1 MKRVF
6 FFAVS
11 LFILFSCQA
20 ELDQLSVDSPDV
32 LQPVSEESS
41 VVFHASTESYSTP
54 ETKVYADED
63 MKVLWN
69 ADDRISIFNK
79 TTYNYQ
85 YKFLGEDG
93 DTAGDFGEVATSGFH
108 TGGSVDY
115 VYAVY
120 PYRTSNKL
128 NNQGVFT
135 IVLPSEQT
143 YKANS
148 FGIGSNT
155 MAAVSDGDFIAFKNV
170 CGYLSIS
177 LWGNDVSVSKV
188 TLQGKNGEKIAGK
201 ASVSMPLGGLPST
214 TMDGTATESITIECS
229 PALKI
234 GSSSSEPTTF
244 WFAIPPVIFSGG
256 ITMTI
261 EDDKGGVFT
270 KSASVKIDIKRNTV
284 DRMGTLQV
292 IPKYAIVSFADD
304 DFKAYCLDKF
314 DDNQD
319 GKITSEEASAV
330 KSIDVC
336 TDNIESLG
344 GVESFTNLESLKCTG
359 SGATATRSETE
370 YNGQLTSLNVSA
382 LTKLKEL
389 DCRDNQLQTLDVSSN
404 TGLETL
410 ICTENPMS
418 EIKMAVGQ
426 EVPQLECP
434 ENTEI
439 VHEWGDGIGPEK
451 FPDEVF
457 RDHVFVNYD
466 TDGDGFLSDAECNA
480 VRSIEV
486 NTDNISSLEGI
497 SYFQNLWLLN
507 CSGTLVDGNPTGQLT
522 SLDVSNNTALT
533 NLICDFNRITC
544 LDVTKN
550 TALRQLDLQFNK
562 VADLDLSKNSSLTR
576 IRCEFNQLT
585 SLDLSN
591 NPEMLV
597 LTCHSNQLTNLD
609 VSNNP
614 KMTSIDCGDN
624 KLTSLDVTNK
634 PDLRRLDCDSN
645 PITSLNLSDNLSLA
659 TLVCFENQLSDL
671 DVSNN
676 PDLGFLNCQE
686 NSLITLDVSNNPKL
700 TKLYCYNPVMQYL
713 YMAVGQEI
721 DMINKKESTE
731 IVRII
736 PIEDPVLLSYLQGS
750 GFDSD
755 GDGRIGE
762 SEALAIDAIKI
773 CNENVTS
780 LKGIEFMPN
789 LTVLECVQ
797 TSLQTVDISK
807 NPLLTIVN
815 FNSKYEPDPGTVIS
829 WSFHSGGS
837 IRYTPQYKNNLT
849 ALDVSNNPK
858 ITWLDVIGNSITI
871 LDLSN
876 NTALTDLDCENNR
889 LTRLDVSSMPDLGWL
904 NCAENELT
912 ELNVRNNPKLYELHC
927 SRNNLGNLD
936 LNNNPQLKTLECSD
950 NALTVLD
957 LSGNPALVNLQA
969 RSNQLSSLDV
979 SSCPALYGIYASNNK
994 LESIDISNNPNL
1006 KALDFSSNRV
1016 TSFDFAGS
1024 PNLETLRCGSNP
1036 LTDFDISSCTK
1047 LQELNCSGLQ
1057 LDNLDL
1063 SKLTEL
1069 TNLNCEQNDLT
1080 SLNLDAN
1087 TKLTSLTVS
1096 YNQLES
1102 LTLSRCPSLKWFT
1115 CDNNLLR
1122 SLDVSGNPNLW
1133 TLNCSPMNDTNG
1145 NNLLTTIY
1153 VAAGQTINNLI
1164 KPEGTTVIE
1173 K

>member
-11 LFILFSCQA
+11 LLILFSCQA
-20 ELDQLSVDSPDV
+20 ELDQLTVDSPDV
-32 LQPVSEESS
+32 FQPVTEESS
-41 VVFHASTESYSTP
+41 VVFHASTESYSIPDTR
-54 ETKVYADED
+54 VYADED

-69 ADDRISIFNK
+69 ADDRISIFKK

-93 DTAGDFGEVATSGFH
+93 DTAGDFDEVATSGFH
-108 TGGSVDY
+108 TGGSVDFF
-115 VYAVY
+115 YAVY

-135 IVLPSEQT
+135 VVLPSEQT

-148 FGIGSNT
+148 FGVGSNT
-155 MAAVSDGDFIAFKNV
+155 MVAVSDGDFIAFKNV

-177 LWGNDVSVSKV
+177 LWGDDVSVSKV

-214 TMDGTATESITIECS
+214 TMDGTATETITIECN

-234 GSSSSEPTTF
+234 GTSKSDCTTF
-244 WFAIPPVIFSGG
+244 WFAIPPVTFSGG

-261 EDDKGGVFT
+261 EDDKGGVCT
-270 KSASVKIDIKRNTV
+270 KSASTSIEIKRNTV
-284 DRMGTLQV
+284 DRMGVLKVT
-292 IPKYAIVSFADD
+292 PNYSIVTFADD
-304 DFKAYCLDKF
+304 NFKAYCLDKF
-314 DDNQD
+314 DNNDD
-319 GKITSEEASAV
+319 GKITSDEASAV

-336 TDNIESLG
+336 TDNISSLD
-344 GVESFTNLESLKCTG
+344 GVEAFTNLESLKCTG
-359 SGATATRSETE
+359 SGVATRGATD
-370 YNGQLTSLNVSA
+370 YNGQLTSLDVSA
-382 LTKLKEL
+382 LTQLKEL

-434 ENTEI
+434 EDTEI

-533 NLICDFNRITC
+533 NLICDFNLITS

-550 TALRQLDLQFNK
+550 TALRQLNLQFNK
-562 VADLDLSKNSSLTR
+562 VADLDLSKNSSLTSL
-576 IRCEFNQLT
+576 RCEFNQLT

-676 PDLGFLNCQE
+676 P
-686 NSLITLDVSNNPKL
+686 KL

-721 DMINKKESTE
+721 DMINKNESVE
-731 IVRII
+731 IVRIV
-736 PIEDPVLLSYLQGS
+736 PIEDPVLLSYLQSS
-750 GFDSD
+750 GFDSN

-797 TSLQTVDISK
+797 TNLQTVDISN

-815 FNSKYEPDPGTVIS
+815 FNSKYEPNSGTRVS
-829 WSFHSGGS
+829 WYFHSGGS
-837 IRYTPQYKNNLT
+837 IQYTPQYKNNLT
-849 ALDVSNNPK
+849 ALDVSSNPK
-858 ITWLDVIGNSITI
+858 ITWLDVTGNSIAN

-876 NTALTDLDCENNR
+876 NSAITNLNCAKNKLSR
-889 LTRLDVSSMPDLGWL
+889 LELSNMSDLGWL
-904 NCAENELT
+904 DCEDNEIEFLSFST
-912 ELNVRNNPKLYELHC
+912 NPKLDELHC
-927 SRNNLGNLD
+927 SNNKLSSLD
-936 LNNNPQLKTLECSD
+936 LSQNPQLTTLQCYM
-950 NALTVLD
+950 NNLTALD
-957 LSGNPALVNLQA
+957 LSGNPKLVNLSVA
-969 RSNQLSSLDV
+969 SNQLSSLDV

-994 LESIDISNNPNL
+994 LESIDISKNPNL

-1024 PNLETLRCGSNP
+1024 PNLETLICGSNP
-1036 LTDFDISSCTK
+1036 LTDFDISYNTN
-1047 LQELNCSGLQ
+1047 LTELRCSDLN
-1057 LDNLDL
+1057 LSSLDL
-1063 SKLTEL
+1063 S
-1069 TNLNCEQNDLT
+1069 NLT
-1080 SLNLDAN
+1080 SLKTLECSNN
-1087 TKLTSLTVS
+1087 SLT
-1096 YNQLES
+1096 
-1102 LTLSRCPSLKWFT
+1102 
-1115 CDNNLLR
+1115 
-1122 SLDVSGNPNLW
+1122 SLDVSGNQNMTHLY
-1133 TLNCSPMNDTNG
+1133 CSPMNDSSG
-1145 NNLLTTIY
+1145 NNLLSKLY
-1153 VAAGQTINNLI
+1153 VSSDQQIFGVTFNRNVNYV
-1164 KPEGTTVIE
+1164 PDGTEIIV

>member
-11 LFILFSCQA
+11 LLILFSCQA
-20 ELDQLSVDSPDV
+20 ELDQLTVDSPDV
-32 LQPVSEESS
+32 FQPVTEESS
-41 VVFHASTESYSTP
+41 VVFHASTESYSIPDTR
-54 ETKVYADED
+54 VYADED

-69 ADDRISIFNK
+69 ADDRISIFEK

-93 DTAGDFGEVATSGFH
+93 ETAGDFDKVATSGFH

-115 VYAVY
+115 YYAVY

-128 NNQGVFT
+128 SNQGVFT
-135 IVLPSEQT
+135 VVLPSEQS

-155 MAAVSDGDFIAFKNV
+155 MVAVSDGEFIAFKNV

-177 LWGNDVSVSKV
+177 LWGDDVSVTKV

-201 ASVSMPLGGLPST
+201 ASVSMPFGGLPST
-214 TMDGTATESITIECS
+214 TMDDTATESITIECS

-234 GSSSSEPTTF
+234 GSSESEPTTF
-244 WFAIPPVIFSGG
+244 WFAIPPVTFSKG

-261 EDDKGGVFT
+261 EDDKGGVCT
-270 KSASVKIDIKRNTV
+270 RSASTKIEIKRNKV
-284 DRMGTLQV
+284 DRMGILQV
-292 IPKYAIVSFADD
+292 IPTYSIVSFVDD

-314 DDNQD
+314 DCNQD

-336 TDNIESLG
+336 TDNITSLG

-359 SGATATRSETE
+359 SGVATRGATD
-370 YNGQLTSLNVSA
+370 YNGQLTSLDVSA
-382 LTKLKEL
+382 LTQLKEL
-389 DCRDNQLQTLDVSSN
+389 DCRDNQLQTLDVASN

-418 EIKMAVGQ
+418 EIKMALGQ

-434 ENTEI
+434 EDTEI

-522 SLDVSNNTALT
+522 SLDVSNNTALI
-533 NLICDFNRITC
+533 NLICDFNRITS

-562 VADLDLSKNSSLTR
+562 VADLNLSKNSSLTR
-576 IRCEFNQLT
+576 LRCEFNQLT

-591 NPEMLV
+591 NPEMWV

-676 PDLGFLNCQE
+676 PDLGFLNCQD

-721 DMINKKESTE
+721 DMINKNESVE
-731 IVRII
+731 IVRIV
-736 PIEDPVLLSYLQGS
+736 PIEDPVLLSYLQSS
-750 GFDSD
+750 GFDSN

-797 TSLQTVDISK
+797 TNLQTVDISN

-815 FNSKYEPDPGTVIS
+815 FNSKYEPNSGTRVS
-829 WSFHSGGS
+829 WYFHSGGS
-837 IRYTPQYKNNLT
+837 IQYTPQYKNNLT
-849 ALDVSNNPK
+849 ALDVSSNPK
-858 ITWLDVIGNSITI
+858 ITWLDVTGNSIAN

-876 NTALTDLDCENNR
+876 NSAITDLDCANNR

-904 NCAENELT
+904 NCAGNELT
-912 ELNVRNNPKLYELHC
+912 ELNVRNNQKLYELHC

-936 LNNNPQLKTLECSD
+936 LTNNPQLKTLECSD
-950 NALTVLD
+950 NALTALD
-957 LSGNPALVNLQA
+957 LSGNPALVNLAA

-979 SSCPALYGIYASNNK
+979 SLCPALYGIYASNNK

-1024 PNLETLRCGSNP
+1024 PNLETLICGSNP
-1036 LTDFDISSCTK
+1036 LTDFDISYNTN
-1047 LQELNCSGLQ
+1047 LTELRCSDLN
-1057 LDNLDL
+1057 LSSLDL
-1063 SKLTEL
+1063 S
-1069 TNLNCEQNDLT
+1069 NLT
-1080 SLNLDAN
+1080 SLKTLECSNN
-1087 TKLTSLTVS
+1087 SLT
-1096 YNQLES
+1096 
-1102 LTLSRCPSLKWFT
+1102 
-1115 CDNNLLR
+1115 
-1122 SLDVSGNPNLW
+1122 SLDVSGNQNMTHLY
-1133 TLNCSPMNDTNG
+1133 CSPMNDSSG
-1145 NNLLTTIY
+1145 NNLLSKLY
-1153 VAAGQTINNLI
+1153 VSSDQQIFGVTFNRNVNYV
-1164 KPEGTTVIE
+1164 PDGTEIIV